1 MRVRIRA
8 LGMYCL
14 YKDIH
19 LQYNWNCVCV
29 CVKGRES
36 VKEQRHC
43 RE

>member
-1 MRVRIRA
+1 MRVRIGA

-14 YKDIH
+14 DKDIH
-19 LQYNWNCVCV
+19 LQYNWNCV

-43 RE
+43 RG